1 MVWTTASFQPI
12 CTNTSA
18 NASPCPSP
26 SNPAVGYAPG
36 SGDYNADG
44 DTSGVA
50 GVGLDYPDVATY
62 NQRTSR
68 SAFLNGAFSPGQFT
82 QPAFGTQGNEKANL
96 FRSPNFFETDVN
108 VYKNTHITER
118 LNFQVRFEFFN
129 LFNRVNLTAFDI
141 NLANSTFGRTTAQQ
155 LPRNWQIGG
164 RLFF

>member
-1 MVWTTASFQPI
+1 VWTTASFQPI
-12 CTNTSA
+12 CSNTSA
-18 NASPCPSP
+18 TAPPCPSP

-50 GVGLDYPDVATY
+50 GVGLDYPDVASY
-62 NQRTSR
+62 HQRTSR
-68 SAFLNGAFSPGQFT
+68 SAFLNGAFSAGQFT
-82 QPAFGTQGNEKANL
+82 QPAFGTQGNESPNP

-108 VYKNTHITER
+108 VYKNTQITER

-141 NLANSTFGRTTAQQ
+141 NLANGTFGRTTAQQ